1 MDPVE
6 IDQPAGPAT
15 DAAPVGGPA
24 LASIAGLRRLLV
36 TSAATAFTDWASA
49 LAGPALVLERGR
61 FEPSD
66 LRPWL
71 GSLAILQWDPGA
83 GDYRYRLFGTQWAT
97 SLGRDLTGRLLAAW
111 PAKIARAIRDRV
123 DGVVV
128 SGRPAG
134 AHVAVALAIDGQ
146 VRRGHTVFE
155 QVVWPLCYG
164 PDTPSAVIALAV
176 PVPAGTGL
184 TAASLL
190 SATGRR
196 SRWFDADGRA
206 LPSAG
211 GPATEAVQPH

>member
-6 IDQPAGPAT
+6 IDPPAKPPA
-15 DAAPVGGPA
+15 DAAAVGGPA
-24 LASIAGLRRLLV
+24 LASIAGLRRHLV
-36 TSAATAFTDWASA
+36 TSAAAAFTDWAA
-49 LAGPALVLERGR
+49 VLAGPALILQRGR
-61 FEPSD
+61 FAASD

-71 GSLAILQWDPGA
+71 GALAILQWDPGA
-83 GDYRYRLFGTQWAT
+83 GDYRYRLFGTHWAA
-97 SLGRDLTGRLLAAW
+97 SLGRDLTGRPLAAW
-111 PAKIARAIRDRV
+111 PAKIARAIRERV

-128 SGRPAG
+128 SDRPVG

-164 PDTPSAVIALAV
+164 PGMPSAVIALAV
-176 PVPAGTGL
+176 PVPGSTGL

-206 LPSAG
+206 LPG
-211 GPATEAVQPH
+211 VDGPASEAALRR

>member
-61 FEPSD
+61 FAPSD

-83 GDYRYRLFGTQWAT
+83 SDYRYRLFGTRWAT
-97 SLGRDLTGRLLAAW
+97 SLGRDLTGRPLAAW
-111 PAKIARAIRDRV
+111 PAKIARAIRERV

-128 SGRPAG
+128 SGRPVG

-155 QVVWPLCYG
+155 QVLWPLCYG
-164 PDTPSAVIALAV
+164 PGTPSAVIARAV
-176 PVPAGTGL
+176 PVPGGAGL

-190 SATGRR
+190 NATGRR
-196 SRWFDADGRA
+196 SRWFDADGRTLPA
-206 LPSAG
+206 GVLPST
-211 GPATEAVQPH
+211 ATPV

>member
-1 MDPVE
+1 MDPAE
-6 IDQPAGPAT
+6 IDPPVRPAT
-15 DAAPVGGPA
+15 GAAAVG
-24 LASIAGLRRLLV
+24 GLRRLLV
-36 TSAATAFTDWASA
+36 TPAAAAFTDWAAA
-49 LAGPALVLERGR
+49 LAGPAQILERGR

-97 SLGRDLTGRLLAAW
+97 SLGRDLTGRPLAAW
-111 PAKIARAIRDRV
+111 PAKIARAIRERV
-123 DGVVV
+123 NGVAV
-128 SGRPAG
+128 SGQPVG

-164 PDTPSAVIALAV
+164 PGTPSAVIALAV
-176 PVPAGTGL
+176 PVPGSTGL
-184 TAASLL
+184 TVASLL

-196 SRWFDADGRA
+196 SRWFDAEGRTLPA
-206 LPSAG
+206 GVLPSA
-211 GPATEAVQPH
+211 ATPV